1 MVELRKVD
9 AKNIWKICALEVAE
23 DQRNFVATNTQSILE
38 AYCAIS
44 SGGVAMPYGIYDGE
58 TPVGFV
64 MLGFGCEDWE
74 DAPEIAKDTYN
85 IWRFMIDRRYQ
96 RKGYGKQA
104 MEAVLR
110 LVETFPHGK
119 ADWVW
124 LSYEPENQVAA
135 ELYRS
140 LGFRENGQMDGDE
153 IIAVRPL
160 T

>member
-74 DAPEIAKDTYN
+74 DAPEIAKNTYN

-140 LGFRENGQMDGDE
+140 FGFRENGQMDGDE

>member
-9 AKNIWKICALEVAE
+9 AKNIWKICALEAAE
-23 DQRNFVATNTQSILE
+23 DQRSFVATNTQSILE

-58 TPVGFV
+58 TSVGFV

-140 LGFRENGQMDGDE
+140 FGFRENGQMDGDE

>member
-104 MEAVLR
+104 MEVVLR

-140 LGFRENGQMDGDE
+140 FGFRENGQMDGDE
-153 IIAVRPL
+153 FIAVRPL

>member
-23 DQRNFVATNTQSILE
+23 DQRSFVATNTQSILE

-110 LVETFPHGK
+110 LVKTFPHGK

-124 LSYEPENQVAA
+124 LSYEPENHVAA

-140 LGFRENGQMDGDE
+140 FGFRENGQMDGDE

>member
-44 SGGVAMPYGIYDGE
+44 SGGVAMPYGIYDGD
-58 TPVGFV
+58 TPMGFV

-140 LGFRENGQMDGDE
+140 FGFRENGQMDGDE

>member
-23 DQRNFVATNTQSILE
+23 DQRKFVATNTQSILE

-104 MEAVLR
+104 MEVVLR

-140 LGFRENGQMDGDE
+140 FGFRENGQMDGDE

>member
-23 DQRNFVATNTQSILE
+23 DQCNFVATNTQSILE

-140 LGFRENGQMDGDE
+140 FGFRENGQMDGDE

>member
-23 DQRNFVATNTQSILE
+23 DQRSFVATNTQSILE

-64 MLGFGCEDWE
+64 MLGFGCGDWE

-110 LVETFPHGK
+110 LVKTFPHGK

-140 LGFRENGQMDGDE
+140 FGFRENGQMDGDE

>member
-140 LGFRENGQMDGDE
+140 FGFRENGQMDGDE

>member
-9 AKNIWKICALEVAE
+9 AKNIWEICALEVAE

-140 LGFRENGQMDGDE
+140 FGFRENGQMDGDE

>member
-74 DAPEIAKDTYN
+74 DAPEIAKNTYN

-96 RKGYGKQA
+96 RKGCGKQA

-140 LGFRENGQMDGDE
+140 FGFRENGQMDGDE

>member
-9 AKNIWKICALEVAE
+9 ATNIWKICALEVAE

-74 DAPEIAKDTYN
+74 DAPKIAKDTYN

-140 LGFRENGQMDGDE
+140 FGFRENGQMDGDE
-153 IIAVRPL
+153 FIAVRPL

>member
-74 DAPEIAKDTYN
+74 DAPEIAKNTYN

-104 MEAVLR
+104 MEVVLR

-140 LGFRENGQMDGDE
+140 FGFRENGQMDGDE

>member
-9 AKNIWKICALEVAE
+9 AKNIWKICAMEVAE

-140 LGFRENGQMDGDE
+140 FGFRENGQMDGDE

>member
-85 IWRFMIDRRYQ
+85 IW
-96 RKGYGKQA
+96 
-104 MEAVLR
+104 
-110 LVETFPHGK
+110 
-119 ADWVW
+119 
-124 LSYEPENQVAA
+124 
-135 ELYRS
+135 
-140 LGFRENGQMDGDE
+140 
-153 IIAVRPL
+153 
-160 T
+160 

>member
-104 MEAVLR
+104 MEVVLR

-140 LGFRENGQMDGDE
+140 FGFRENGQMDGDE

>member
-140 LGFRENGQMDGDE
+140 FGFRENGQMDGDE
-153 IIAVRPL
+153 FIAVRPL

>member
-1 MVELRKVD
+1 
-9 AKNIWKICALEVAE
+9 
-23 DQRNFVATNTQSILE
+23 
-38 AYCAIS
+38 
-44 SGGVAMPYGIYDGE
+44 MPYGIYDGE

-104 MEAVLR
+104 MEVVLR

-119 ADWVW
+119 ADWEW

-140 LGFRENGQMDGDE
+140 FGFRENGQMDGDE

>member
-23 DQRNFVATNTQSILE
+23 DQRSFVATNTQSILE

-74 DAPEIAKDTYN
+74 DAPKIAKDTYN

-119 ADWVW
+119 EDWVW

-140 LGFRENGQMDGDE
+140 FGFRENGQMDGDE

>member
-1 MVELRKVD
+1 MVELRKID

-140 LGFRENGQMDGDE
+140 FGFRENGQMDGDE

>member
-23 DQRNFVATNTQSILE
+23 DQRGFVATNTQSILE

-140 LGFRENGQMDGDE
+140 FGFRENGQMDGDE

>member
-110 LVETFPHGK
+110 LVEAFPHGK

-135 ELYRS
+135 ELYRRF
-140 LGFRENGQMDGDE
+140 GFRENGQMDGDE
-153 IIAVRPL
+153 FIAVRPL

>member
-96 RKGYGKQA
+96 RKGCGKQA

-140 LGFRENGQMDGDE
+140 FGFRENGQMDGDE

>member
-1 MVELRKVD
+1 MVELRKID

-96 RKGYGKQA
+96 RKGCGKQA

-140 LGFRENGQMDGDE
+140 FGFRENGQMDGDE